1 MVRGAFVPSTVA
13 GLLAA
18 LGFLVVSGPGSG
30 LSALFGVLVAM
41 AFFASGFLL
50 MARMVREANPLLFM
64 AAALSVYM
72 GQMIVLLLVFM
83 GSRSIEGL
91 DGVAVGVSILVV
103 ALVWQGA
110 SMLAWRRARNPVYDT
125 ASDSGTV
132 SSGAHGH
139 APTRGHD
146 AATHERR
153 PTVTT
158 SNQTKERL

>member
-1 MVRGAFVPSTVA
+1 M
-13 GLLAA
+13 
-18 LGFLVVSGPGSG
+18 
-30 LSALFGVLVAM
+30 
-41 AFFASGFLL
+41 
-50 MARMVREANPLLFM
+50 LFM

-125 ASDSGTV
+125 TSESGTL
-132 SSGAHGH
+132 SPGAQSHAHAHG
-139 APTRGHD
+139 RD
-146 AATHERR
+146 VAAQER
-153 PTVTT
+153 PTATT